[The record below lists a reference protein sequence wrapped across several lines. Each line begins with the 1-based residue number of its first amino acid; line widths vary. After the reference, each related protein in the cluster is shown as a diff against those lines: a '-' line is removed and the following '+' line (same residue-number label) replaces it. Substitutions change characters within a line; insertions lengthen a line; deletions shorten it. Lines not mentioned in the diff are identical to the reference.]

1 MFTNKIITLLGD
13 MQEMVS
19 LITKPNDI
27 SKSKNTSGF
36 RTITIKRTMCYGT
49 CPAYNVEINEDGEV
63 NYYGEAFVEKTGYH
77 RWTIQTDAIDALN
90 DAILKYGYFTIKAK
104 EITRD
109 VTCSPSCITSVLMK
123 DGAYREIENYHGND
137 QYPERLKRFEGKID
151 SIIGIRNYVGKG

>member
-19 LITKPNDI
+19 
-27 SKSKNTSGF
+27 
-36 RTITIKRTMCYGT
+36 
-49 CPAYNVEINEDGEV
+49 
-63 NYYGEAFVEKTGYH
+63 
-77 RWTIQTDAIDALN
+77 
-90 DAILKYGYFTIKAK
+90 FTINAK
-104 EITRD
+104 EITRY

-123 DGAYREIENYHGND
+123 DGTYREIENYHGND